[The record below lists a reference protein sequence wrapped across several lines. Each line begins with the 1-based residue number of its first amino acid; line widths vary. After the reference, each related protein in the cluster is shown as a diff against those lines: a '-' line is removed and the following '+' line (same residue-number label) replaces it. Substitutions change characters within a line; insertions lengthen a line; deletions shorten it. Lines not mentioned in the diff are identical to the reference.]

1 MKTISLRI
9 ASMATICGAA
19 LLFLSSAP
27 AQAEKRKVSGSAREV
42 AQPSYSTPYA
52 KDAPKRE
59 INQRVAEFLW
69 NSSNADWEGIVETSP
84 QQSLVVDGA
93 GRDVGHIVFH
103 YKNGDESWG
112 YFVGTHKLIV
122 KGDSW
127 EVPYE
132 GEKVITGG
140 TGKFANIKGILKY
153 KGKATPTESTFTWEG
168 ELDY

>member
-59 INQRVAEFLW
+59 INQRVAEFRGGSTRLDKKCGFVKCRTAAREFSHGGARVAHATHTSARRGGKP
-69 NSSNADWEGIVETSP
+69 NSKIHAAVGVGFSSDWP
-84 QQSLVVDGA
+84 
-93 GRDVGHIVFH
+93 GRPRCRKSRPDR
-103 YKNGDESWG
+103 KR
-112 YFVGTHKLIV
+112 
-122 KGDSW
+122 
-127 EVPYE
+127 
-132 GEKVITGG
+132 
-140 TGKFANIKGILKY
+140 
-153 KGKATPTESTFTWEG
+153 
-168 ELDY
+168 